1 VTAPSPLTSAEGT
14 TGRDEW
20 VLDPAKRH
28 LNHGSYGAVP
38 RRTLEHQAALK
49 RELERNPLRWFDSLP
64 ERLAAERAALAPFLG
79 SPAHE
84 LAVIPNA
91 SAGASTVLASTR
103 FEPGDEILVTD
114 HVYGAVLMAA
124 ERAARRD
131 GGVVRAVGIPL
142 AAGSEE
148 TLELITGAV
157 GPRTRMLIVDHVSS
171 ATARAF
177 PVEEL
182 VAALEGSG
190 VTIVVD
196 GAHTPGLLDSPA
208 RVAGRSDGVVWFGN
222 LHKFASAP
230 RAAAVLV
237 ARGETAARLYPPI
250 DSWGATLDYPERF
263 DQQGTNDV
271 TGFLSASYG
280 IAELERLFG
289 WQRIRDY
296 AADLAAYAASIIA
309 PALEALQDVP
319 ARPHVGMAQPAQP
332 LLRLPDGIVTDGASQ
347 RVLKNRL
354 SAEAD
359 VEAGIMVWRGQGF
372 LRISAHAYNVAAD
385 YEQFVERGIPVIASM
400 ARSGA
405 SHSPAR

>member
-1 VTAPSPLTSAEGT
+1 MTAPAPLTSTEGT
-14 TGRDEW
+14 TGREEW
-20 VLDPAKRH
+20 ALDPAKRH

-38 RRTLEHQAALK
+38 RRTLEHQTVLK
-49 RELERNPLRWFDSLP
+49 EELERNPLRWFDSLP

-79 SPAHE
+79 APAHE

-91 SAGASTVLASTR
+91 SAGASAVLASTR
-103 FEPGDEILVTD
+103 FQPGDEILVTD
-114 HVYGAVLMAA
+114 HIYGSVLMAA

-131 GGVVRAVGIPL
+131 GAVVRTVPIPL
-142 AAGSEE
+142 AAGPRE
-148 TLELITGAV
+148 TLELITGGV

-177 PVEEL
+177 PVEDL
-182 VAALEGSG
+182 VSALAEAE
-190 VTIVVD
+190 VAVVVD
-196 GAHTPGLLDSPA
+196 GAHAPGLLDSPA
-208 RVAGRSDGVVWFGN
+208 RAADGSDRVVWFGN

-237 ARGETAARLYPPI
+237 ARGETAARLHPPI
-250 DSWGATLDYPERF
+250 DSWGAMLDFPERF
-263 DQQGTNDV
+263 DQQGTNDM

-280 IAELERLFG
+280 IGELERLFG

-296 AADLAAYAASIIA
+296 AAELGAYAVSIIA
-309 PALEALQDVP
+309 PALEALQDAP
-319 ARPHVGMAQPAQP
+319 ARPEVGMAQPAQP

-347 RVLKNRL
+347 RLLKNRL

-372 LRISAHAYNVAAD
+372 LRISAHAYTVAAD
-385 YEQFVERGIPVIASM
+385 YEQLVERGIPVIASM

-405 SHSPAR
+405 SRSPAR